1 MPDRSGDQGP
11 ATDGRPR
18 ARLKT
23 MPRLLTIV
31 GLVLLVVT
39 ATLSTVPADWRALWP
54 PLAALLV
61 ILAIR
66 RALVGLLVGGYAGA
80 ILLAGGDP
88 WQAYLAVF
96 ADHLAPSLA
105 SPWKMGAIAFTL
117 VLGGFAAVLDAGG
130 GFAVLLRRLA
140 APGRD
145 ARRRFQLAA
154 LGLGLLCFF
163 DGLANSMMVGRV
175 GRGLA
180 DRCGVARVKLAY
192 IVDSTSSAVACV
204 ALVSTW
210 IAYQL
215 AMIEEGFAL
224 AGLSVNP
231 YAEFLR
237 SLPYNFHSWFTL
249 VLVMAAAVWNYAPG
263 PMAGLE
269 RAAHARWTPVAD
281 GSDGGRPGRV
291 WSALVPL
298 SALLLAFIVGFL
310 VLGSPGPVWP
320 PTRQSV
326 VAAFGSDA
334 GPLVMILAGIVGTLV
349 AAATVGGPSAGRVG
363 RTARAFTA
371 GVRTMLVPVLVLVAA
386 WILGSVMQALG
397 TADLIASLVRTVDSG
412 ALVPVA
418 TFLTG
423 ALVSF
428 ASGTSWGTMGLL
440 FPLAIP
446 AAAAVTGGT
455 GAPIA
460 ATVAA
465 VFSGAVF
472 GDHCSPFSDTTI
484 VTSIA
489 CEVEPHDH
497 VRTQIPYALVTA
509 SVAAVVG
516 FLPAGLGVAPGWSLG
531 LGTAF
536 LVVLARWRG
545 DRTLTTAARPP
556 ASPGSAAP
564 DG

>member
-1 MPDRSGDQGP
+1 MRGFWARSRPDNTRQGTRD
-11 ATDGRPR
+11 AMR
-18 ARLKT
+18 RL
-23 MPRLLTIV
+23 PVIA
-31 GLVLLVVT
+31 GLVLVVVT
-39 ATLSTVPADWRALWP
+39 AILSSVSADWRALWP

-61 ILAIR
+61 ILAVR

-80 ILLAGGDP
+80 VLLVGGDP

-105 SPWKMGAIAFTL
+105 SPWKVGAIAFTL

-130 GFAVLLRRLA
+130 GFAALMRRLA

-154 LGLGLLCFF
+154 VGLGLLCFF

-215 AMIEEGFAL
+215 TMIEEGFRI
-224 AGLSVNP
+224 AGLEVNP
-231 YAEFLR
+231 YAAFLR

-249 VLVMAAAVWNYAPG
+249 VLVAAAAVWNYAPG
-263 PMAGLE
+263 PMAGFE
-269 RAAHARWTPVAD
+269 RAARARASTAAAAQDP
-281 GSDGGRPGRV
+281 RPGRA

-298 SALLLAFIVGFL
+298 AALLLAFVVGFL
-310 VLGSPGPVWP
+310 VLGSPGPIWP
-320 PTRQSV
+320 PTRQGM

-334 GPLVMILAGIVGTLV
+334 GPLVMVLAGLVGTLV
-349 AAATVGGPSAGRVG
+349 AAATVGGPLAGRVG

-371 GVRTMLVPVLVLVAA
+371 GVRTMLGPILVLIAA
-386 WILGSVMQALG
+386 WILGSVMQSLG
-397 TADLIASLVRTVDSG
+397 TADLIAGLVRTVDSG
-412 ALVPVA
+412 AFVPVA

-446 AAAAVTGGT
+446 AAAAVTGG
-455 GAPIA
+455 GDAPLA

-509 SVAAVVG
+509 AVAALVG
-516 FLPAGLGVAPGWSLG
+516 FVPAGLGVAPGWSLLSG
-531 LGTAF
+531 AAILIA
-536 LVVLARWRG
+536 LARWRG
-545 DRTLTTAARPP
+545 DRTLRAGARSP
-556 ASPGSAAP
+556 ASSGS
-564 DG
+564 DVRGG